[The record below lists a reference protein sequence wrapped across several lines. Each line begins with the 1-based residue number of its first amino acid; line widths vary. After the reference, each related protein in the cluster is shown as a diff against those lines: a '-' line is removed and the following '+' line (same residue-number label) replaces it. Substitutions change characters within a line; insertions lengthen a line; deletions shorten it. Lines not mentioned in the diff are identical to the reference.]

1 MIKFWASWLAVVEVD
16 YLPDD
21 VEKLVYLPDHVV
33 KLTNL
38 ANPVV
43 KLVYLP
49 DPVLQL
55 ACMCSGCGGV
65 TVTEVRGGRPQPG
78 QGKKD
83 GEWDRLTY
91 IPKKVFKSL
100 L

>member
-38 ANPVV
+38 AHPVV
-43 KLVYLP
+43 KLIYLP

-78 QGKKD
+78 AGKK
-83 GEWDRLTY
+83 GWGMGQINLY
-91 IPKKVFKSL
+91 P
-100 L
+100 